1 MNKTVLFILFVLSL
15 IPNLWSQSESLTSS
29 PYSLYGLGIHNNTLI
44 GKWNGLSGAGLGY
57 ASSNEINP
65 LNPASYAVLH
75 KNGFWFDVGAK
86 GGFNSYQNQ
95 RSSDRAIDFN
105 FSDLAI
111 GFSVANKLGM
121 GLTLLPYSSVG
132 YTLSGIESN
141 MEGSQ
146 ETYYTNVNGYGGL
159 NDLKWSV
166 GYEIIKPLRIGLST
180 SFLFGNVHE
189 TEYLQ
194 VSSSYFY
201 MEKNRF
207 YKGIKLGLGI
217 QFQPSDNFSIGSVI
231 QFPTELNGSMTRDIS
246 KQVDGVEIV
255 LEDAVAMETSNFE
268 LPLEMGVG
276 VSYALLDKKLTF
288 NADYYKKFWSST
300 LQKDK
305 LGTYQDQNIYN
316 IGAEFLYKIHSDK
329 YYQKIK
335 YRLGYSYDSGYLSIN
350 DSNIANQNFTLGLGL
365 PLNNQNFSNLNIAY
379 TYGQRGHIQNQMV
392 KEKYHLI
399 TLNLSLE
406 NKWFVKHK
414 IE

>member
-1 MNKTVLFILFVLSL
+1 MNKSVLFILFVLSQ
-15 IPNLWSQSESLTSS
+15 ISNLWSQSESLTSS

-111 GFSVANKLGM
+111 GFSVTNRLGM

-146 ETYYTNVNGYGGL
+146 ETYYSNVNGYGGL

-207 YKGIKLGLGI
+207 YKGIKLGLGM

-276 VSYALLDKKLTF
+276 VSYALF
-288 NADYYKKFWSST
+288 
-300 LQKDK
+300 
-305 LGTYQDQNIYN
+305 G
-316 IGAEFLYKIHSDK
+316 
-329 YYQKIK
+329 QKIDFQR
-335 YRLGYSYDSGYLSIN
+335 RLLQEILV
-350 DSNIANQNFTLGLGL
+350 I
-365 PLNNQNFSNLNIAY
+365 
-379 TYGQRGHIQNQMV
+379 
-392 KEKYHLI
+392 HL
-399 TLNLSLE
+399 T
-406 NKWFVKHK
+406 KR
-414 IE
+414 

>member
-1 MNKTVLFILFVLSL
+1 M
-15 IPNLWSQSESLTSS
+15 PNLWSQSESLTSS

-146 ETYYTNVNGYGGL
+146 ETYYSNVNGYGGL

-180 SFLFGNVHE
+180 SFC
-189 TEYLQ
+189 
-194 VSSSYFY
+194 
-201 MEKNRF
+201 
-207 YKGIKLGLGI
+207 
-217 QFQPSDNFSIGSVI
+217 
-231 QFPTELNGSMTRDIS
+231 
-246 KQVDGVEIV
+246 
-255 LEDAVAMETSNFE
+255 
-268 LPLEMGVG
+268 LEMYMKQNTYKSLPVIFTW
-276 VSYALLDKKLTF
+276 KKTDF
-288 NADYYKKFWSST
+288 
-300 LQKDK
+300 
-305 LGTYQDQNIYN
+305 
-316 IGAEFLYKIHSDK
+316 
-329 YYQKIK
+329 IK
-335 YRLGYSYDSGYLSIN
+335 E
-350 DSNIANQNFTLGLGL
+350 
-365 PLNNQNFSNLNIAY
+365 SNL
-379 TYGQRGHIQNQMV
+379 G
-392 KEKYHLI
+392 
-399 TLNLSLE
+399 
-406 NKWFVKHK
+406 
-414 IE
+414 